1 MVVLYIRPLIFIGWP
16 CKLNFYSTNTEIKMP
31 SAKSPY
37 KPMKYVQLKKD
48 TIATNIMPIRLGL
61 LSVCLLLFRA
71 IRVEIVIKVAWAA
84 IL

>member
-1 MVVLYIRPLIFIGWP
+1 
-16 CKLNFYSTNTEIKMP
+16 
-31 SAKSPY
+31 
-37 KPMKYVQLKKD
+37 MKYVQVKKD

-71 IRVEIVIKVAWAA
+71 IRVAIIIKVAWAT

>member
-1 MVVLYIRPLIFIGWP
+1 
-16 CKLNFYSTNTEIKMP
+16 MP